1 MQKRCTEEL
10 SGGKK
15 RKEPKKRRFGSTS
28 IAELNQDISEL
39 AWAAL
44 REGSMPRRQQRG
56 ARNQIVW
63 VMRRRCDGGV
73 HTNLKRRTHAL
84 EKRRTQPCCC
94 CCLGGGG
101 GGVRLLP
108 RRSIASWWGCRL
120 ATRVRLNAHPDCG
133 GTLITEIVPKI
144 SSYIYSNR
152 TRTGSAYRRPKV
164 SVSAILPKVGVTSAL
179 RRAEG
184 GR

>member
-73 HTNLKRRTHAL
+73 HTNKKGARMHSKREEH
-84 EKRRTQPCCC
+84 
-94 CCLGGGG
+94 
-101 GGVRLLP
+101 
-108 RRSIASWWGCRL
+108 
-120 ATRVRLNAHPDCG
+120 
-133 GTLITEIVPKI
+133 
-144 SSYIYSNR
+144 
-152 TRTGSAYRRPKV
+152 
-164 SVSAILPKVGVTSAL
+164 SVVVVVVLVVV
-179 RRAEG
+179 EEE
-184 GR
+184 